1 MARVPDARIA
11 IRVQP
16 RARRDEL
23 AGERDGRLLVRVTA
37 PPLDGRA
44 NDAVCRLIADR
55 AALPR
60 SRVTVVQGARGR
72 DKLILVE
79 GVGEDE
85 LRARLS
91 PGGA

>member
-1 MARVPDARIA
+1 MAGSAQIA

-16 RARRDEL
+16 RASADAI

-44 NDAVCRLIADR
+44 NDAVCRLIAKQ
-55 AALPR
+55 AGVAR
-60 SRVTVVQGARGR
+60 SKVTVAKGERGR
-72 DKLILVE
+72 DKLIRVE
-79 GVGEDE
+79 GLDDDE

-91 PGGA
+91 PCGA

>member
-1 MARVPDARIA
+1 MPGHAEIA

-16 RARRDEL
+16 RASADAI

-37 PPLDGRA
+37 PPLSGRA
-44 NDAVCRLIADR
+44 NDAVCKLIAKR
-55 AALPR
+55 AGVAR
-60 SRVTVVQGARGR
+60 SKVTVARGER
-72 DKLILVE
+72 GYDKLIRVE
-79 GVGEDE
+79 GLDDAD